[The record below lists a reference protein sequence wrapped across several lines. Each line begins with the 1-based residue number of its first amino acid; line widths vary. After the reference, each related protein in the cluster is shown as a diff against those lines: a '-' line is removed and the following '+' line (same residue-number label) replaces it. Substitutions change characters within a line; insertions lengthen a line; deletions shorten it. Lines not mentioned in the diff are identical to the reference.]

1 VDWQLQVDM
10 IVNEY
15 VKANIG
21 IHMIYDDDI
30 KAKEEVNGEQITVGP
45 KLQLKQALGIG
56 VVYVF

>member
-1 VDWQLQVDM
+1 MAINQR
-10 IVNEY
+10 VNGK
-15 VKANIG
+15 VSTPL
-21 IHMIYDDDI
+21 IYEDDI